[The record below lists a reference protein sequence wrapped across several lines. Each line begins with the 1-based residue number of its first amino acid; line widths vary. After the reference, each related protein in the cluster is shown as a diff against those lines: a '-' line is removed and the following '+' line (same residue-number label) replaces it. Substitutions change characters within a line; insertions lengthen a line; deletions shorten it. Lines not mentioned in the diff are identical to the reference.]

1 MLPHVLSHADKVYVL
16 SFRQIDGFWVA
27 GLYRRGD
34 FAPTILTRFPE
45 AKVGGL
51 SDAAIRAGYI
61 AVANHI
67 VSAHVESS
75 DAAAEIQ
82 LHQEREAFSEQ
93 RAAA

>member
-1 MLPHVLSHADKVYVL
+1 MLPHVLSHAGQVYVL

-67 VSAHVESS
+67 VSAHESS
-75 DAAAEIQ
+75 VAAPEIE
-82 LHQEREAFSEQ
+82 HEEAREAFGEE